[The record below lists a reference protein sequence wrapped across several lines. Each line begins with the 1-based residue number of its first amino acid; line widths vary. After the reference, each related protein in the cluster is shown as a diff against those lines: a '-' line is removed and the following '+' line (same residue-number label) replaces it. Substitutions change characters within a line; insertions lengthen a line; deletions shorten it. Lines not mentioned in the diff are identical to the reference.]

1 MATTPQFPMPQRPT
15 PQSQAPAPA
24 ASPSGFAQWA
34 QSRSKWFWL
43 AAFVGVFVVGTVIQW
58 FLAPTP
64 KPQGAQEQNPRA
76 TTGVPAEAPKAD
88 GKSVK

>member
-1 MATTPQFPMPQRPT
+1 MPPRPSPQRPSA
-15 PQSQAPAPA
+15 PSQAPAPA

-43 AAFVGVFVVGTVIQW
+43 AAFIGVFIVGTVIQW

-76 TTGVPAEAPKAD
+76 TTGVPAEAPKA
-88 GKSVK
+88 GEKSAK